1 VQKHGH
7 PLPQALRTMRKTVY
21 FLIVGL
27 LLAAFIFSCEEKEN
41 DKPLSAE
48 AIAAN
53 AEAKIIEG
61 LRAQSNLAIAQKDTN
76 KIASFMAPDFTIVSS
91 RSFEGKTREVG
102 RHLFALEYATKKD
115 VIYERIPDKVQ
126 VYPNWKMAAE
136 YGHWTGSW
144 IEPDGKIQLEGT
156 YYAKWHKLN
165 GEWKIRVEVFVPLA
179 CKGSAA
185 CDKRPF

>member
-1 VQKHGH
+1 ML
-7 PLPQALRTMRKTVY
+7 PLSQSTMKNPFCY
-21 FLIVGL
+21 LIFGLFLAI
-27 LLAAFIFSCEEKEN
+27 ANSSCEKKEN
-41 DKPLSAE
+41 DKPLSTE
-48 AIAAN
+48 EIAAN

-61 LRAQSNLAIAQKDTN
+61 LRTQSNLAIAQKDTN

-102 RHLFALEYATKKD
+102 RHLFALEFATKKD
-115 VIYERIPDKVQ
+115 VIYERIPEKVQ
-126 VYPNWKMAAE
+126 VYQNWKMAAE
-136 YGHWTGSW
+136 YGRWTGSW
-144 IEPDGKIQLEGT
+144 IEPDGKIQLEGN